1 MKLIT
6 IDGPSASGKGTVS
19 QRVAEILGWDVL
31 DSGALYRLSAL
42 ACLNLSKDLKN
53 IQDVVSVIKN
63 MQINFCDGLVFL
75 NSNNVTDA
83 IRTEHVGNVAAQLAT
98 IPEVRKALVNLQHS
112 FLKEKGLVA
121 DGRDM
126 GTVIF
131 PQAPLKIFLISD
143 IETRALRRFNQIKD
157 KNPNITL
164 DAIRNDMRK
173 RDEQDRN
180 RSIAPLVAAKDA
192 ITIDTTSMSIDEVVN
207 FIIQKWKILEKFS

>member
-42 ACLNLSKDLKN
+42 ACLNLSTDLKN

-207 FIIQKWKILEKFS
+207 FIIQKWKILEKYS

>member
-42 ACLNLSKDLKN
+42 ACLNLSTDLKN

-63 MQINFCDGLVFL
+63 MQINFCDGHVFL

>member
-42 ACLNLSKDLKN
+42 ACLNLSTDLKN

-143 IETRALRRFNQIKD
+143 VETRALRRFNQIKD

>member
-42 ACLNLSKDLKN
+42 ACLNLSTDLKN

-63 MQINFCDGLVFL
+63 MLINFCDGLVFL

-164 DAIRNDMRK
+164 DAIRNDMSK

>member
-42 ACLNLSKDLKN
+42 ACLNLSTDLKN

-164 DAIRNDMRK
+164 DAIRNDMSK

>member
-42 ACLNLSKDLKN
+42 ACLNLSTDLKN

-143 IETRALRRFNQIKD
+143 LETRALRRFNQIKD

>member
-42 ACLNLSKDLKN
+42 ACLNLSTDLKN

-143 IETRALRRFNQIKD
+143 IENRALRRFNQIKD

-192 ITIDTTSMSIDEVVN
+192 IIIDTTSMSIDEVVN

>member
-42 ACLNLSKDLKN
+42 ACLNLSTDLKN

>member
-19 QRVAEILGWDVL
+19 QRIAEILGWDVL

-42 ACLNLSKDLKN
+42 ACLNLSTDLNN

-83 IRTEHVGNVAAQLAT
+83 IRTEHVGNVAAQLAA

>member
-42 ACLNLSKDLKN
+42 ACLNLSTDLKN

-143 IETRALRRFNQIKD
+143 LETRALRRFNQIKD

-164 DAIRNDMRK
+164 DAIRNDMRN

-207 FIIQKWKILEKFS
+207 FIIQKWKFFEKFS

>member
-42 ACLNLSKDLKN
+42 ACLNLSTDLKN

-157 KNPNITL
+157 INPNITL

-192 ITIDTTSMSIDEVVN
+192 ITIDSTSMSIDEVVN